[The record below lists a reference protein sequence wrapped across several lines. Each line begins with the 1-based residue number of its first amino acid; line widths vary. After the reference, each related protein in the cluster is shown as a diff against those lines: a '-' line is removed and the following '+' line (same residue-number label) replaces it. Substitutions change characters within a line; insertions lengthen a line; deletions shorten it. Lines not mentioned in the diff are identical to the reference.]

1 MLMKA
6 QNASADNLT
15 GQGDGQERG
24 YAMWKRAKVGRGLEQ
39 AQNRSSLIPME
50 QILRE
55 FGIER

>member
-1 MLMKA
+1 
-6 QNASADNLT
+6 
-15 GQGDGQERG
+15 
-24 YAMWKRAKVGRGLEQ
+24 MWKRAKVGRGLEQ